1 MLFHFSQHF
10 PTISQ
15 FWTVQTETLT
25 APWRRRPFQVGDSVE
40 LRDLR
45 ADAKLNGAVGVVQ
58 GPGGPGKE
66 RPMDLLI
73 EIIGIGNVKPGLIN
87 HGFLIRGVLLQ

>member
-1 MLFHFSQHF
+1 M
-10 PTISQ
+10 
-15 FWTVQTETLT
+15 
-25 APWRRRPFQVGDSVE
+25 GDSVE

-45 ADAKLNGAVGVVQ
+45 ADAKLNGAAGVVQ

-73 EIIGIGNVKPGLIN
+73 EIIGVYIG
-87 HGFLIRGVLLQ
+87 